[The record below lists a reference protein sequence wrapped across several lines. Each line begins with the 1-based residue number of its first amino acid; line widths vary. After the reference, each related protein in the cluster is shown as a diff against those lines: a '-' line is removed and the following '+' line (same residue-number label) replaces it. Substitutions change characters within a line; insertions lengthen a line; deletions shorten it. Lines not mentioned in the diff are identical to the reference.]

1 MITAANL
8 HRSYS
13 IGKKSIEIL
22 HGVNLHIAAGEK
34 VFLCG
39 PSGAGKTTLMYTLA
53 GLETPQ
59 EGKVTINGT
68 DIYSLS
74 ATGRSIFRN
83 RNMGFIFQNYLL
95 MPELTALENACLAS
109 SIGKRP
115 RVEYVTELLDR
126 VGLSHRLNHLPGELS
141 GGEQQRVA
149 IARALAND
157 APIIFADEPTGN
169 LDRKNGAEV
178 LDLLFGLADE
188 SRKTLVIVTHDEHL
202 ARRGDPHHHD
212 HGRPRRLTP
221 STARG
226 TLFFFR
232 RQMQNG
238 LVDAA
243 NHLGHAAVV
252 QRFRKVSGL
261 VVVRI
266 AEEGRVRDHHGRHVF
281 SPEVAVVGEVH
292 AHALD
297 LRQVEADG
305 GKKGTHAFLNVA
317 A

>member
-169 LDRKNGAEV
+169 LDSKTTMEV
-178 LDLLFGLADE
+178 LRLMQRIVRE
-188 SRKTLVIVTHDEHL
+188 QKQTLVMVTHDNNL
-202 ARRGDPHHHD
+202 ASYADRRIRIVDGKITGIETG
-212 HGRPRRLTP
+212 GR
-221 STARG
+221 S
-226 TLFFFR
+226 
-232 RQMQNG
+232 
-238 LVDAA
+238 
-243 NHLGHAAVV
+243 
-252 QRFRKVSGL
+252 
-261 VVVRI
+261 
-266 AEEGRVRDHHGRHVF
+266 
-281 SPEVAVVGEVH
+281 
-292 AHALD
+292 ALD
-297 LRQVEADG
+297 ETEEKTV
-305 GKKGTHAFLNVA
+305 
-317 A
+317 